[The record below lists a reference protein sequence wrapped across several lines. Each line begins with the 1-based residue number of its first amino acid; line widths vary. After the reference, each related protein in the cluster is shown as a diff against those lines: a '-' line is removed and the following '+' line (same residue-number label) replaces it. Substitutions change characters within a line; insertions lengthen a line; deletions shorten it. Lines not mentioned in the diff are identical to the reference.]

1 MADTGALIAL
11 MNQVEALAARVKDL
25 ESKSSNGNG
34 MDFLQRHEGLSLR
47 RPPSLQS
54 LAGAGGPGMPRA
66 PSYTNLSHVEV
77 PMPSTRVVMT
87 QIVSPADTT
96 GAGIC
101 SGGTVLSW
109 IDVAAGLA
117 AKTLARAPVV
127 TASLDTVHFL
137 RPCRLQSIVTI
148 AAMVNRVFASSME
161 VGVQVEEEDLSTGS
175 RHHCCSA
182 YLTFV
187 ALSRRGGA
195 GGGAPPQKKLPPKV
209 VPTDSYYQEIF
220 DEAAARREARLAD
233 RERLRSDPDAAAAEA
248 GCRLLPVAHRPSRAT
263 LEAPLPS
270 LGSATCLGA
279 GGEGPGPATE
289 GPGAAEGPG
298 SQRGARPPG
307 ARCVVRPA
315 RTAAHMTQLIMP
327 QHANS
332 LGIAFGGAVMR
343 WMEQCAFVAAARVAR
358 GAYLLT
364 ASMDSIAFAA
374 PTRVGD
380 IMYIE
385 AQATAIF
392 GSSVEVMISVW
403 AETPEAG
410 GLFECGDAY
419 ATVVSMNESGV
430 PQDIP
435 FELAP
440 DTPEDHT
447 RHAGAIRRRRDR
459 LQMREAMRQT
469 KRKRKAL
476 DGMTD
481 RWGST
486 DDFLSHALHAG
497 SGNDSPGS
505 GPASRAR
512 TEHEAGPEGGEEE
525 GGA

>member
-1 MADTGALIAL
+1 
-11 MNQVEALAARVKDL
+11 
-25 ESKSSNGNG
+25 
-34 MDFLQRHEGLSLR
+34 
-47 RPPSLQS
+47 
-54 LAGAGGPGMPRA
+54 
-66 PSYTNLSHVEV
+66 
-77 PMPSTRVVMT
+77 
-87 QIVSPADTT
+87 
-96 GAGIC
+96 
-101 SGGTVLSW
+101 
-109 IDVAAGLA
+109 
-117 AKTLARAPVV
+117 
-127 TASLDTVHFL
+127 
-137 RPCRLQSIVTI
+137 
-148 AAMVNRVFASSME
+148 
-161 VGVQVEEEDLSTGS
+161 
-175 RHHCCSA
+175 
-182 YLTFV
+182 
-187 ALSRRGGA
+187 
-195 GGGAPPQKKLPPKV
+195 
-209 VPTDSYYQEIF
+209 
-220 DEAAARREARLAD
+220 
-233 RERLRSDPDAAAAEA
+233 
-248 GCRLLPVAHRPSRAT
+248 
-263 LEAPLPS
+263 
-270 LGSATCLGA
+270 
-279 GGEGPGPATE
+279 
-289 GPGAAEGPG
+289 
-298 SQRGARPPG
+298 
-307 ARCVVRPA
+307 
-315 RTAAHMTQLIMP
+315 MTQLIMP